1 MCYCVVSGYLEWYSE
16 EAKRIYGEVQVRL
29 CCEIVPLFFVAIMRC
44 IDELTVCVV
53 FFIRFVIYETIFSFL
68 RYDMK
73 NNHFLLLST
82 QVAPNSTRE
91 LVVLKEPIGVVGFI
105 TPWNFPLAML
115 VRKMSAALAA
125 GCVCVARP
133 AEDTPFS
140 SLALAALVEQAGFP
154 AGTFNVITSSRSEAA
169 SIGKTFCSS
178 PLISGI
184 SFTGKRR
191 KSMI

>member
-1 MCYCVVSGYLEWYSE
+1 
-16 EAKRIYGEVQVRL
+16 
-29 CCEIVPLFFVAIMRC
+29 MR
-44 IDELTVCVV
+44 V
-53 FFIRFVIYETIFSFL
+53 FF
-68 RYDMK
+68 
-73 NNHFLLLST
+73 

-140 SLALAALVEQAGFP
+140 ALALAALVEKAGFP
-154 AGTFNVITSSRSEAA
+154 AGTFNVVTSSRSQAA
-169 SIGKTFCSS
+169 AIGQTFCSS
-178 PLISGI
+178 PQIAGI
-184 SFTGKRR
+184 SFTG
-191 KSMI
+191 

>member
-1 MCYCVVSGYLEWYSE
+1 MPIIL
-16 EAKRIYGEVQVRL
+16 
-29 CCEIVPLFFVAIMRC
+29 
-44 IDELTVCVV
+44 
-53 FFIRFVIYETIFSFL
+53 
-68 RYDMK
+68 
-73 NNHFLLLST
+73 

-140 SLALAALVEQAGFP
+140 ALALAALVEKAG
-154 AGTFNVITSSRSEAA
+154 
-169 SIGKTFCSS
+169 
-178 PLISGI
+178 LYISKHEI
-184 SFTGKRR
+184 KV
-191 KSMI
+191 MILSLKDIILWFVY